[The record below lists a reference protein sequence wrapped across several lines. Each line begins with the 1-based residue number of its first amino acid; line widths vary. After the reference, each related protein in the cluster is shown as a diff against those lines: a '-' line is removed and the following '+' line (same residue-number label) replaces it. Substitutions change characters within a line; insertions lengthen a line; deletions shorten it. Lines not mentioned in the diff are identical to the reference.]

1 MGLRLIQTPR
11 FPCNNLNTRM
21 VEYELVKFMGFMDKL
36 LGKSERLSVEEYEEL
51 DLGEYESEIVEEAE
65 TLIKVAEVTG
75 LNEVPEIRRQI
86 YEGNIVI
93 ADIAFLRHDKL
104 TLDRILKDLRQLAED
119 VNGDIVGLGE
129 DYVVVTPTGIR
140 VDRNKIRGVKK

>member
-1 MGLRLIQTPR
+1 
-11 FPCNNLNTRM
+11 
-21 VEYELVKFMGFMDKL
+21 MGFMDKL

-129 DYVVVTPTGIR
+129 DYVVITPTGIK
-140 VDRNKIRGVKK
+140 VDRNKIQGIKK